1 MGTDPDC
8 DSRLSEYILQHWQ
21 NIPSS
26 GMSSSSVTGMVKRRD
41 DELRYVD
48 TRRGLAGLPVRDGL
62 AGDVETLGELSLDHS
77 AGLAVLLDGFTYRHG
92 DSLRRMSRSLQH
104 DSARGVKNAP
114 LRRAVFASKTRGAK
128 LAFRSQSNGLVSMSP
143 QPWYS
148 CPSISRLARGQ
159 PSARGCPR
167 AFCLSGG
174 WECRV
179 L

>member
-1 MGTDPDC
+1 MYGKMGTDPDC

-104 DSARGVKNAP
+104 DSARGVKKRSAASGRVREQDP
-114 LRRAVFASKTRGAK
+114 RCQIGISLTIERARIDVT
-128 LAFRSQSNGLVSMSP
+128 
-143 QPWYS
+143 
-148 CPSISRLARGQ
+148 
-159 PSARGCPR
+159 SA
-167 AFCLSGG
+167 
-174 WECRV
+174 V
-179 L
+179 V